1 MGQQDL
7 YKKILQKR
15 KKGKDL
21 SDKERNAVEELMH
34 IDGKIQS
41 YESEIEKIEDHVRWL
56 KVKVD
61 ELRTQKH
68 DILSSFDPKPAE
80 NGGEEDGKD

>member
-34 IDGKIQS
+34 IDGRIQS
-41 YESEIEKIEDHVRWL
+41 YESEIAKIEDHVRWL

-68 DILSSFDPKPAE
+68 DILSSFDPKPIE
-80 NGGEEDGKD
+80 GGGEEDGKG